1 MKKTV
6 VLPFLALSLFASDE
20 YIPVSELS
28 HSKKQ
33 EYNFIN
39 KTNINKAV
47 ETKTHAVLSQ
57 ESDDVIEPLEKVEIK
72 ETKVNISE
80 KIKEKKEVIP
90 NTKVENKTF
99 VKEYK
104 KENIL
109 KDEVKY
115 SDNSFSKDFS
125 VTPKISYM
133 NVTTDLGDYELDKT
147 HEIIPEIS
155 FMYKKHILKTEYF
168 NVNTKLFDII
178 DFDTTG
184 YKLAYLYNFYNAN
197 IGLAYNKY
205 NFKISLLGES
215 IKDSEEFA
223 SLEVH
228 LKNKENQILVEYG
241 GFYGKNDSDIKNAY
255 EYYLNLGY
263 EVIKNDKLI
272 FTLGYKNRTIEI
284 DESDNLEYKGPTIG
298 VSSTF

>member
-6 VLPFLALSLFASDE
+6 VLPFLALSLLASDE

-47 ETKTHAVLSQ
+47 ETKTNTVVSQ

-80 KIKEKKEVIP
+80 NIKEKKEVIP

-125 VTPKISYM
+125 VTPKLSYM
-133 NVTTDLGDYELDKT
+133 HVTTSVDKLNINNKS
-147 HEIIPEIS
+147 HEIVPEFS
-155 FMYKKHILKTEYF
+155 LTYKNEHTIKADYF
-168 NVNTKLFDII
+168 NVNDEN
-178 DFDTTG
+178 FDTNW
-184 YKLAYLYNFYNAN
+184 YRIAYLYKFLNAD
-197 IGLAYNKY
+197 IGFAFN
-205 NFKISLLGES
+205 SLTLKGAAIEDG
-215 IKDSEEFA
+215 KDNEKFPT
-223 SLEVH
+223 LELH
-228 LKNKENQILVEYG
+228 LKNSQNQLQVEYG
-241 GFYGKNDSDIKNAY
+241 GFYGKNSGNIKSAY
-255 EYYLNLGY
+255 EYYLTLGY
-263 EVIKNDKLI
+263 KIFNNDNLI
-272 FTLGYKNRTIEI
+272 INAGYKNRTVEDDDGFEI
-284 DESDNLEYKGPTIG
+284 EYKGPTVGI
-298 VSSTF
+298 SSTF